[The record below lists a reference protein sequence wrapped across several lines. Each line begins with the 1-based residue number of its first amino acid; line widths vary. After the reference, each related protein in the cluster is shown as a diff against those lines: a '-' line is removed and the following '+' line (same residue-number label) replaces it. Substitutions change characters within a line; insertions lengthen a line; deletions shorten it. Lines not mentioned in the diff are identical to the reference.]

1 MKIIKFLFKPMK
13 YLVLLLAVGALIY
26 YRTIIFHTN
35 VNQYIDVALSYAE
48 QQFDIEIPKHIDET
62 ETANTVAQSIEPPV
76 TSNTDNQVVDLQSQQ
91 APVDVVASD
100 LSTSDDINIE
110 TPVADNIETPVAD
123 DSSQADDK
131 LNLIEGLSETVN
143 IINKKV
149 DMLFDVST
157 ADPVVEHSQA
167 SNKASDSLT
176 EVPVNDNSQNNTQ
189 ENNIT
194 ASSDFDSSDTK
205 KMLIMARQSFW
216 SGNTQVSEKFYLD
229 LTRLEDGDPDIYG
242 ELGNVYYAQGKWKQA
257 GQAYY
262 EAAVRL
268 LALQQ
273 ANQVSYLLRVIQGLD
288 RESAEKLRHKISG

>member
-1 MKIIKFLFKPMK
+1 MK

-48 QQFDIEIPKHIDET
+48 QQLDIEIPKHIDET
-62 ETANTVAQSIEPPV
+62 ETANTVAQSIKPSV
-76 TSNTDNQVVDLQSQQ
+76 ASNAVNQVVDLQHQQ

-100 LSTSDDINIE
+100 LPTSDN
-110 TPVADNIETPVAD
+110 ANIETPVAD

-167 SNKASDSLT
+167 SNEVNDSRS
-176 EVPVNDNSQNNTQ
+176 EVSVNDNSHNNTN
-189 ENNIT
+189 ENSIA

-216 SGNTQVSEKFYLD
+216 NGNTQVAEKFYLD

>member
-1 MKIIKFLFKPMK
+1 MK

-48 QQFDIEIPKHIDET
+48 QQLDIEIPKHISET
-62 ETANTVAQSIEPPV
+62 EATNAVAQAIEPSI
-76 TSNTDNQVVDLQSQQ
+76 TSNTDNQVVDLQNQQ
-91 APVDVVASD
+91 SPVDVVASD
-100 LSTSDDINIE
+100 LPTSDDI
-110 TPVADNIETPVAD
+110 NIETPVAD

-131 LNLIEGLSETVN
+131 FNLIEDLSETVN

-167 SNKASDSLT
+167 INKASDSLT
-176 EVPVNDNSQNNTQ
+176 EAPVNDNSQNNTQ
-189 ENNIT
+189 KNNIT

-205 KMLIMARQSFW
+205 KMLVMARQSFW

-288 RESAEKLRHKISG
+288 MESAEKLRHKISG